1 MQLLSLLKDLTL
13 HPKNAKELKGLI
25 VRLALRGNLTEKW
38 RINNPIVENASELL
52 EKLKDGKAHLLESRK
67 MKPNKGKEIQATKDM
82 MYSIPSTWAWYRF
95 SEVAFFQEGPGIRKW
110 QFRESGVK
118 LLNVQNIV
126 GDTLKLENT
135 EKHVERAEFEEKY
148 KHFKVEVGDLLFA
161 SSGGSWGK
169 SAWFVDPGYDV
180 MLNTSMVRMCFY
192 DNNWFADYLKTFVSS
207 GLFVDQMTEQLVGIQ
222 PNFGST
228 HLSRIYIP
236 VPPLEEQKAIV
247 EVVNALFIEV
257 EALEELTKERISLK
271 EDFVTSA
278 LRRLTE
284 TDNTTQEWNYLQ
296 QHFSSFFTEKKNI
309 KSLRETILQL
319 AVKGKLTAKWREE
332 NPSLEN
338 ASELLKRIEAEKQ
351 QLIAEK
357 KIKKEKPLPIIEDKD
372 KPYNLPESWVLCRL
386 GEIAMFQKGYAFKS
400 ANYLDEGI
408 MITKIKN
415 LTDGNTINSVYVDIK
430 RKEEFEQYVLL
441 AKDIVMTTVGSWFSS
456 PVSAVGR
463 SFIISDMFHNSLL
476 NQNAVRIRFWNILE
490 PIFFYS
496 CINTPSF
503 KKYLVEE
510 AQGTANQASITQAS
524 IKSFIIGI
532 PPVKEQQAI
541 VEKVNSLMAL
551 CDELEQE
558 VDNSQS
564 QIEQLMQSCLKE
576 VFV

>member
-319 AVKGKLTAKWREE
+319 AVQGKLTAKWREK
-332 NPSLEN
+332 NPSVEN
-338 ASELLKRIEAEKQ
+338 ASELLKRIEAEKGLQ
-351 QLIAEK
+351 NIDENEVPYELNPSWNWAKFIDVATLRHGHQFRQYDFVEEGIPVI
-357 KIKKEKPLPIIEDKD
+357 KIGQCKSNGTLDFSKCNYIDSSRKQEFKNDLVFQGHLLMALTGGTLGKVTRVDKD
-372 KPYNLPESWVLCRL
+372 YGVLVQNYRVGNFFADERVISLDFLNVILESEL
-386 GEIAMFQKGYAFKS
+386 FQGLVRERINENAQPNIGKDNIEKI
-400 ANYLDEGI
+400 I
-408 MITKIKN
+408 MPIPP
-415 LTDGNTINSVYVDIK
+415 
-430 RKEEFEQYVLL
+430 KEEQ
-441 AKDIVMTTVGSWFSS
+441 K
-456 PVSAVGR
+456 
-463 SFIISDMFHNSLL
+463 
-476 NQNAVRIRFWNILE
+476 
-490 PIFFYS
+490 
-496 CINTPSF
+496 
-503 KKYLVEE
+503 
-510 AQGTANQASITQAS
+510 
-524 IKSFIIGI
+524 
-532 PPVKEQQAI
+532 AI
-541 VEKVNSLMAL
+541 VEKVNSLMSL
-551 CDELEQE
+551 CDTLEQQIE
-558 VDNSQS
+558 NSQT

-576 VFV
+576 VFA

>member
-1 MQLLSLLKDLTL
+1 MKLLSLLKELST
-13 HPKNAKELKGLI
+13 HPKNAEELKGLI
-25 VRLALRGNLTEKW
+25 VRLALRGNLTAKW

-52 EKLKDGKAHLLESRK
+52 EKLKDCKAHLLESRK
-67 MKPNKGKEIQATKDM
+67 MKPNKAKEIQATKDM

-192 DNNWFADYLKTFVSS
+192 DNNWFADYLKTFISS
-207 GLFVDQMTEQLVGIQ
+207 GFFVDQMTEQLVGIQ

-247 EVVNALFIEV
+247 KVVNVLFEEV
-257 EALEELTKERISLK
+257 EALEELTKERISIK

-278 LRRLTE
+278 LRKLTE
-284 TDNTTQEWNYLQ
+284 TDNTTQEWNYIQ

-319 AVKGKLTAKWREE
+319 AVQGKLTVKWREE
-332 NPSLEN
+332 NPSVEH

-357 KIKKEKPLPIIEDKD
+357 KIKKEKPLPQIEDED
-372 KPYNLPESWVLCRL
+372 KPYELPEGWVWCRL
-386 GEIAMFQKGYAFKS
+386 GNYAHYGALKKYENKDASADTWVLELEDIEKSSSKLLNKVRFSNRSFKS
-400 ANYLDEGI
+400 TKSVFRSSDIVYGKLRPYLDKVIVADEDGVCTTE
-408 MITKIKN
+408 MI
-415 LTDGNTINSVYVDIK
+415 
-430 RKEEFEQYVLL
+430 
-441 AKDIVMTTVGSWFSS
+441 
-456 PVSAVGR
+456 P
-463 SFIISDMFHNSLL
+463 
-476 NQNAVRIRFWNILE
+476 
-490 PIFFYS
+490 
-496 CINTPSF
+496 
-503 KKYLVEE
+503 
-510 AQGTANQASITQAS
+510 
-524 IKSFIIGI
+524 IKSFSDSNSEYLRWFLKHPGFIDYANGSTHGMRMPRMGTDIAKNAIVSI
-532 PPVKEQQAI
+532 PPSKEQQAI

-551 CDELEQE
+551 CDELEQQ
-558 VDNSQS
+558 VDNSQT

-576 VFV
+576 VFEGE

>member
-110 QFRESGVK
+110 QFRESRVK

-319 AVKGKLTAKWREE
+319 AVQGKLTAKWREK
-332 NPSLEN
+332 NPSVEN
-338 ASELLKRIEAEKQ
+338 ASELLKRIEAEKGLQ
-351 QLIAEK
+351 NIDENEVPYELNPSWNWAKFIDVATLRHGHQFRQYDFVEEGIPVI
-357 KIKKEKPLPIIEDKD
+357 KIGQCKSNGTLDFSKCNYIDSSRKQEFKNDLVFQGHLLMALTGGTLGKVTRVDKD
-372 KPYNLPESWVLCRL
+372 YGVLVQNYRVGNFFADERVISLDFLNVILESEL
-386 GEIAMFQKGYAFKS
+386 FQGLVRERINENAQPNIGKDNIEKI
-400 ANYLDEGI
+400 I
-408 MITKIKN
+408 MPIPP
-415 LTDGNTINSVYVDIK
+415 
-430 RKEEFEQYVLL
+430 KEEQ
-441 AKDIVMTTVGSWFSS
+441 K
-456 PVSAVGR
+456 
-463 SFIISDMFHNSLL
+463 
-476 NQNAVRIRFWNILE
+476 
-490 PIFFYS
+490 
-496 CINTPSF
+496 
-503 KKYLVEE
+503 
-510 AQGTANQASITQAS
+510 
-524 IKSFIIGI
+524 
-532 PPVKEQQAI
+532 AI
-541 VEKVNSLMAL
+541 VEKVNSLMSL
-551 CDELEQE
+551 CDTLEQQIE
-558 VDNSQS
+558 NSQT

-576 VFV
+576 VFA